1 MTGHSHHAEPIQTQT
16 KFPTRN
22 FLIRRNTITT
32 TNIDRNIAEIIIP
45 TTATLATAYIEWA
58 RDKEY
63 DALRA
68 YYLVGVALYNGT
80 VKAKELEKSYGKSFL
95 SKLRKVA
102 KTVDTSKEFAKLY
115 TNGNITSIS
124 DAYEMTADYV
134 GKVST
139 SRVVWLE
146 DLEKKEAELL
156 AKLAEV
162 QKAKKTAKRKP
173 AKVAK

>member
-1 MTGHSHHAEPIQTQT
+1 MEPIHKQT

-22 FLIRRNTITT
+22 FPNKENPITT
-32 TNIDRNIAEIIIP
+32 TSVDRNIAETVIP
-45 TTATLATAYIEWA
+45 STAILATAYIEWA

-63 DALRA
+63 DALQA

-124 DAYEMTADYV
+124 DAYEMTADYI

-146 DLEKKEAELL
+146 DLEKKEIELL
-156 AKLAEV
+156 AKLAEI

>member
-1 MTGHSHHAEPIQTQT
+1 MWSQYINKQS
-16 KFPTRN
+16 
-22 FLIRRNTITT
+22 FLQETFLTRRNTITT
-32 TNIDRNIAEIIIP
+32 TNIDRNIAETVIP
-45 TTATLATAYIEWA
+45 TTATIATSYIEWA

-115 TNGNITSIS
+115 TNGNIATIS
-124 DAYEMTADYV
+124 EAYDMTADYV

-146 DLEKKEAELL
+146 DLEKKEIELL